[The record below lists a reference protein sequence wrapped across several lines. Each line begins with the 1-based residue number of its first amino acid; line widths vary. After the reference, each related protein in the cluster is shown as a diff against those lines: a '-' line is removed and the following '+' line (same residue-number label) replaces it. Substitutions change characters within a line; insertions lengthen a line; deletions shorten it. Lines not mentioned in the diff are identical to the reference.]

1 LSLLI
6 VLTQS
11 ACQPQKP
18 PHQPTYLALRT
29 VPLREALRL
38 DQAMV
43 RDPTLA
49 YLAQRAQQSASYLST
64 ILHLLPIGMRD
75 SIQAGSLE
83 DGHWCLLA
91 ANSACA
97 SKLRQLAPAL
107 RACLH
112 ERGMPITELRIK
124 IKMPNSK

>member
-1 LSLLI
+1 MPTQLSAQ
-6 VLTQS
+6 T
-11 ACQPQKP
+11 AKQPN
-18 PHQPTYLALRT
+18 QPTYLALRT

-43 RDPTLA
+43 REPTLA
-49 YLAQRAQQSASYLST
+49 ALAQRAQQSASYLKAV
-64 ILHLLPIGMRD
+64 LHLLPVGMRS
-75 SIQAGSLE
+75 SIQAGPLDE
-83 DGHWCLLA
+83 GCWCLLA

-107 RACLH
+107 GACLR

-124 IKMPNSK
+124 ITMQS